1 MKLRIASPV
10 ICDSIVD
17 GPGLRMVIWTQGCK
31 HNCKG
36 CHNPQ
41 THSLTKGYEV
51 DTKEVIYKMASL
63 KLQQGITLSG
73 GEPFLQPAPLAEI
86 AKQAKN
92 MDLDVWSYTGFK
104 FEELIDRRNP
114 LYFENLELL
123 KYVDVLVDGKFELDK
138 RDISL
143 LFRGSANQRIIDVK
157 KSLKYRTA
165 VLKFEYMQQQELYT
179 ATVSYTHLTLPT
191 KA

>member
-41 THSLTKGYEV
+41 THSLDGGYEV
-51 DTKEVIYKMASL
+51 DTKEIIDKMASL

-73 GEPFLQPAPLAEI
+73 GEPFLQPAALAEI
-86 AKQAKN
+86 AKEAHN
-92 MDLDVWSYTGFK
+92 INLNVWSYTGFT
-104 FEELIDRRNP
+104 FEELIDKKNP
-114 LYFENLELL
+114 LYFENMELL
-123 KYVDVLVDGKFELDK
+123 KYVDVLVDGKFEIDK
-138 RDISL
+138 RYISL
-143 LFRGSANQRIIDVK
+143 LFRGSSNQRIIDVK
-157 KSLKYRTA
+157 KSLKYKTA
-165 VLKFEYMQQQELYT
+165 VLKFEYMQERELYT
-179 ATVSYTHLTLPT
+179 A
-191 KA
+191 K

>member
-17 GPGLRMVIWTQGCK
+17 GPGLRMVVWTQGCK

-41 THSLTKGYEV
+41 THSLNGGYEV
-51 DTKEVIYKMASL
+51 DTKDIINKMASL

-86 AKQAKN
+86 AKEAHN
-92 MDLDVWSYTGFK
+92 INLDVWSYTGFT
-104 FEELIDRRNP
+104 FEELIDKNNP
-114 LYFENLELL
+114 LYFENMELL
-123 KYVDVLVDGKFELDK
+123 KNVDVLVDGRFEINK

-143 LFRGSANQRIIDVK
+143 LFRGSSNQRIIDVK
-157 KSLKYRTA
+157 ESLKQN
-165 VLKFEYMQQQELYT
+165 KII
-179 ATVSYTHLTLPT
+179 
-191 KA
+191 KIK

>member
-17 GPGLRMVIWTQGCK
+17 GPGLIMVVWTQGCK

-41 THSLTKGYEV
+41 THSLNGGYEV
-51 DTKEVIYKMASL
+51 DTKEVIDKMASL

-73 GEPFLQPAPLAEI
+73 GEPFLQPLPLAEI
-86 AKQAKN
+86 AKEAHN
-92 MDLDVWSYTGFK
+92 INLDVWSYTGFT
-104 FEELIDRRNP
+104 FEELIDKKNP
-114 LYFENLELL
+114 LYFENMELL
-123 KYVDVLVDGKFELDK
+123 KYVDVLVDGKFEIDK

-143 LFRGSANQRIIDVK
+143 LFRGSSNQRIIDVK
-157 KSLKYRTA
+157 KSLKYKTA
-165 VLKFEYMQQQELYT
+165 VLKFEYMQTQDFYT
-179 ATVSYTHLTLPT
+179 A
-191 KA
+191 K

>member
-51 DTKEVIYKMASL
+51 DTKEIINKMASL

-73 GEPFLQPAPLAEI
+73 GEPFLQPAPLVEI
-86 AKQAKN
+86 EKKEKN
-92 MDLDVWSYTGFK
+92 MNLDVWSYTGFK
-104 FEELIDRRNP
+104 FEELIDRKNP
-114 LYFENLELL
+114 LYFENVELL
-123 KYVDVLVDGKFELDK
+123 KYIDVLVDGRFELDK

-143 LFRGSANQRIIDVK
+143 LFRGSSNQRIIDVK
-157 KSLKYRTA
+157 KSLKYKTA
-165 VLKFEYMQQQELYT
+165 VLKFEYMQEKQLYT
-179 ATVSYTHLTLPT
+179 A
-191 KA
+191 K

>member
-51 DTKEVIYKMASL
+51 DTKEIINKMASL

-73 GEPFLQPAPLAEI
+73 GEPFLQPAPLVEI
-86 AKQAKN
+86 AKEAKN
-92 MDLDVWSYTGFK
+92 MNLDVWSYTGFK
-104 FEELIDRRNP
+104 FEELIDRKNP
-114 LYFENLELL
+114 LYFENVELL
-123 KYVDVLVDGKFELDK
+123 KYIDVIVDGPFIEEQRNLMLKFK
-138 RDISL
+138 
-143 LFRGSANQRIIDVK
+143 GSENQRTIDVQ
-157 KSLKYRTA
+157 KSLEAGYVIER
-165 VLKFEYMQQQELYT
+165 EGYE
-179 ATVSYTHLTLPT
+179 S
-191 KA
+191 

>member
-17 GPGLRMVIWTQGCK
+17 GPGLRMVVWTQGCK

-41 THSLTKGYEV
+41 THSLNGGYEV
-51 DTKEVIYKMASL
+51 DTKEIIDQMASL

-86 AKQAKN
+86 AKEAHKIN
-92 MDLDVWSYTGFK
+92 LDVWSYTGFT
-104 FEELIDRRNP
+104 FEQLIDKNNP
-114 LYFENLELL
+114 LYFENMELF
-123 KYVDVLVDGKFELDK
+123 KYVDVLVDGRFEIDK

-143 LFRGSANQRIIDVK
+143 LFRGSSNQRIIDVK
-157 KSLKYRTA
+157 KSLKYKTA
-165 VLKFEYMQQQELYT
+165 VLKFEYMETHDFYT
-179 ATVSYTHLTLPT
+179 A
-191 KA
+191 K

>member
-41 THSLTKGYEV
+41 THSLDGGYEV
-51 DTKEVIYKMASL
+51 DTKEIIDKMASL

-73 GEPFLQPAPLAEI
+73 GEPFLQPAALAEI
-86 AKQAKN
+86 AKEAHN
-92 MDLDVWSYTGFK
+92 INLNVWSYTGFTL
-104 FEELIDRRNP
+104 EELIDKKNP
-114 LYFENLELL
+114 LYFENMELL
-123 KYVDVLVDGKFELDK
+123 KYVDVLVDGKFEIDK

-143 LFRGSANQRIIDVK
+143 LFRGSSNQRIIDVK
-157 KSLKYRTA
+157 KSLKYKTA
-165 VLKFEYMQQQELYT
+165 VLKFEYMQERELYT
-179 ATVSYTHLTLPT
+179 A
-191 KA
+191 K